1 MISTEIRRSQTYVGT
16 GDVNSYTFPFRVFA
30 ADQVKV
36 YVRAADATSGTL
48 LDTTQYSVTLAS
60 ASAQTVGGTVTLS
73 SPLAAGAKL
82 VILSNIPYTQLLAL
96 QNQGAF
102 NAEDL
107 NGAWD
112 KNTAL
117 IQQVLDTLNRA
128 VLAPELGDDTPE
140 AFTLSLF
147 EARDTAVE
155 KAGEA
160 ANSAS
165 ASAAS
170 ASDAAA
176 SATAAASSAAEAE
189 ASKDAINV
197 TKEQVTAEGQKQI
210 AAIQAEGG
218 TQISNVQ
225 SVGQAQ
231 TSHISTAGSDVV
243 ASIKLYGQDEVDRIT
258 QTGGTW
264 NDTVVA
270 TGQKWKQD
278 VISAGSDSLAKAT
291 AQAVAAEASA
301 NKASGFADA
310 ASASA
315 KAAETSENAAASSA
329 TAAGASEANAEAS
342 ETAAASS
349 KTAAASSA
357 SAASQSAA
365 AAGTSATEAGSRA
378 TAAAASASAAKGSQ
392 DAAAGSAAAAKS
404 SETKAAASESDA
416 AASQSAAAASAST
429 ASTKADAAATS
440 ATAAAGSAAAAKSSE
455 TKAAA
460 SESNAASSATA
471 AASSAAAAKSSETKA
486 AASESNASASKTA
499 AAASAAAAK
508 ASEDK
513 AAEYANHASSGQIPA
528 DWTETDT
535 AAKGYIKNKPVQLT
549 SAVVSTG
556 TATEQGTI
564 SAAQLNAAIKAVAP
578 AERAVNLAELQAGT
592 AASFG
597 TVTAA
602 GIKGAIEKWA
612 PTFVDLSGLLPKVD
626 FTWANLGGKPTIP
639 AAQVQ
644 TDWNATE
651 GMGVLKNKPAQMTD
665 ADAKAG
671 TATAGCII
679 SAVTLKAAI
688 TTLAPAPDLSGYVT
702 TVNFTWANL
711 GGKPT
716 IPAAQVNSDWNA
728 ASGKAQILNKP
739 ALGALA
745 SKDQVESADIADGA
759 IPADTTAA
767 AILAAFTQFATENG
781 IT

>member
-36 YVRAADATSGTL
+36 YVRAADAASGTL

-73 SPLAAGAKL
+73 APLAAGAKL

-107 NGAWD
+107 NAAWD

-117 IQQVLDTLNRA
+117 SQQLLDRLDRA
-128 VLAPELGDDTPE
+128 VLAPELGDRTPE
-140 AFTLSLF
+140 QFTQALF
-147 EARDTAVE
+147 DARDEAVA

-165 ASAAS
+165 ASATS

-176 SATAAASSAAEAE
+176 SAAAAASSAVEAE
-189 ASKDAINV
+189 ASKNAINV
-197 TKEQVTAEGQKQI
+197 TKEQVTAEGRKQI
-210 AAIQAEGG
+210 AAIQTEGG

-225 SVGQAQ
+225 SVGQEQA
-231 TSHISTAGSDVV
+231 SRISTAGSAVV
-243 ASIKLYGQDEVDRIT
+243 ADIKLNGQGEVDRIT

-270 TGQKWKQD
+270 TGQRWKQD
-278 VISAGSDSLAKAT
+278 VIAAGSDSLAKAT
-291 AQAVAAEASA
+291 AQAAAAEASA

-310 ASASA
+310 ASAAA
-315 KAAETSENAAASSA
+315 KAAETSENVAVSSA
-329 TAAGASEANAEAS
+329 TAAGVSEAKAKAS

-349 KTAAASSA
+349 KTAAAGSA

-365 AAGTSATEAGSRA
+365 AAATSATEAGGRA
-378 TAAAASASAAKGSQ
+378 AAAAASASAAKSSQ
-392 DAAAGSAAAAKS
+392 D
-404 SETKAAASESDA
+404 
-416 AASQSAAAASAST
+416 
-429 ASTKADAAATS
+429 
-440 ATAAAGSAAAAKSSE
+440 
-455 TKAAA
+455 
-460 SESNAASSATA
+460 
-471 AASSAAAAKSSETKA
+471 
-486 AASESNASASKTA
+486 A

-513 AAEYANHASSGQIPA
+513 AKEYANQASSGQIQA

-535 AAKGYIKNKPVQLT
+535 AAKSYIKNKPIQLT
-549 SAVVSTG
+549 SAAVSAG
-556 TATEQGTI
+556 TATDQGTI
-564 SAAQLNAAIKAVAP
+564 SAAQLKASIKAVAP
-578 AERAVNLAELQAGT
+578 AEYTVQKAELETGT
-592 AASFG
+592 AAKFG

-602 GIKGAIEKWA
+602 GVKAAIQKWA
-612 PTFVDLSGLLPKVD
+612 PAQDLSGYLLKTD
-626 FTWANLGGKPTIP
+626 FTWAGISGKPTIP

-644 TDWNATE
+644 TDWNATT
-651 GMGVLKNKPAQMTD
+651 GKGVLLNKPAQMTN
-665 ADAKAG
+665 AAAEAG
-671 TATAGCII
+671 TATAGCVI
-679 SAVTLKAAI
+679 SAATLKAAI
-688 TTLAPAPDLSGYVT
+688 TTLAPAPDLSGYVA

-716 IPAAQVNSDWNA
+716 
-728 ASGKAQILNKP
+728 
-739 ALGALA
+739 LGALA
-745 SKDQVESADIADGA
+745 SKDKVEPADIADGA

-767 AILAAFTQFATENG
+767 EILAAFTQFATENG

>member
-36 YVRAADATSGTL
+36 YVRAADAASGTL

-73 SPLAAGAKL
+73 APLAAGAKL

-107 NGAWD
+107 NAAWD

-117 IQQVLDTLNRA
+117 SQQLLDRLDRA
-128 VLAPELGDDTPE
+128 VLAPELGDRTPE
-140 AFTLSLF
+140 QFTQALF
-147 EARDTAVE
+147 DARDEAVA

-165 ASAAS
+165 ASATS

-176 SATAAASSAAEAE
+176 SAAAAASSAVEAE
-189 ASKDAINV
+189 ASKNAINV
-197 TKEQVTAEGQKQI
+197 TKEQVTAEGRKQI
-210 AAIQAEGG
+210 AAIQTEGG

-225 SVGQAQ
+225 SVGQEQA
-231 TSHISTAGSDVV
+231 SRISTAGSAVV
-243 ASIKLYGQDEVDRIT
+243 ADIKLNGQGEVDRIT

-270 TGQKWKQD
+270 TGQRWKQD
-278 VISAGSDSLAKAT
+278 VIAAGSDSLAKAT
-291 AQAVAAEASA
+291 AQAAAAEASA

-310 ASASA
+310 ASAAA
-315 KAAETSENAAASSA
+315 KAAETSENVAVSSA
-329 TAAGASEANAEAS
+329 TAAGVSEAKAKAS

-349 KTAAASSA
+349 KTAAAGSA

-365 AAGTSATEAGSRA
+365 AAATSATEAGGRA
-378 TAAAASASAAKGSQ
+378 AAAAASASAAKSSQ
-392 DAAAGSAAAAKS
+392 D
-404 SETKAAASESDA
+404 
-416 AASQSAAAASAST
+416 
-429 ASTKADAAATS
+429 
-440 ATAAAGSAAAAKSSE
+440 
-455 TKAAA
+455 
-460 SESNAASSATA
+460 
-471 AASSAAAAKSSETKA
+471 
-486 AASESNASASKTA
+486 A

-513 AAEYANHASSGQIPA
+513 AKEYANQASSGQIQA

-535 AAKGYIKNKPVQLT
+535 AAKSYIKNKPIQLT
-549 SAVVSTG
+549 SAAVSAG
-556 TATEQGTI
+556 TATDQGTI
-564 SAAQLNAAIKAVAP
+564 SAAQLKASIKAVAP
-578 AERAVNLAELQAGT
+578 AEYTVQKAELETGT
-592 AASFG
+592 AAKFG

-602 GIKGAIEKWA
+602 GVKAAIQKWA
-612 PTFVDLSGLLPKVD
+612 PAQDLSGYLLKTD
-626 FTWANLGGKPTIP
+626 FTWAGISGKPTIP

-644 TDWNATE
+644 TDWNATT
-651 GMGVLKNKPAQMTD
+651 GKGVLLNKPAQMTN
-665 ADAKAG
+665 AAAEAG
-671 TATAGCII
+671 TATAGCVI
-679 SAVTLKAAI
+679 SAATLKAAI
-688 TTLAPAPDLSGYVT
+688 TTLAPAPDLSGYVA

-716 IPAAQVNSDWNA
+716 
-728 ASGKAQILNKP
+728 
-739 ALGALA
+739 LGALA
-745 SKDQVESADIADGA
+745 SKDKVGPTDIADGA

-767 AILAAFTQFATENG
+767 EILAAFIQFATENG

>member
-36 YVRAADATSGTL
+36 YVRAADAASGTL

-73 SPLAAGAKL
+73 APLAAGAKL

-107 NGAWD
+107 NAAWD

-117 IQQVLDTLNRA
+117 SQQLLDRLDRA
-128 VLAPELGDDTPE
+128 VLAPELGDRTPE
-140 AFTLSLF
+140 QFTQALF
-147 EARDTAVE
+147 DARDEAVA

-165 ASAAS
+165 ASATS

-176 SATAAASSAAEAE
+176 FAAAAASSAVEAE
-189 ASKDAINV
+189 ASKNAINV
-197 TKEQVTAEGQKQI
+197 MKEQVTAEGRKQI
-210 AAIQAEGG
+210 AAIQTEGG

-225 SVGQAQ
+225 SVGQEQA
-231 TSHISTAGSDVV
+231 SRISTAGSAVV
-243 ASIKLYGQDEVDRIT
+243 ADIKLNGQGEVDRIT

-270 TGQKWKQD
+270 TGQRWKQD
-278 VISAGSDSLAKAT
+278 VIAAGSDSLAKAT
-291 AQAVAAEASA
+291 AQAAAAEASA

-310 ASASA
+310 ASAAA
-315 KAAETSENAAASSA
+315 KAAETSENVAVSSA
-329 TAAGASEANAEAS
+329 TAAGVSEAKAKAS

-349 KTAAASSA
+349 KTAAAGSA

-365 AAGTSATEAGSRA
+365 AAATSATEAGGRA
-378 TAAAASASAAKGSQ
+378 A
-392 DAAAGSAAAAKS
+392 
-404 SETKAAASESDA
+404 
-416 AASQSAAAASAST
+416 AAAASAST
-429 ASTKADAAATS
+429 A
-440 ATAAAGSAAAAKSSE
+440 KSSQD
-455 TKAAA
+455 
-460 SESNAASSATA
+460 
-471 AASSAAAAKSSETKA
+471 
-486 AASESNASASKTA
+486 A

-508 ASEDK
+508 ASENK
-513 AAEYANHASSGQIPA
+513 AKEYADQASSGQIQA

-535 AAKGYIKNKPVQLT
+535 AAKSYIKNKPIQLT
-549 SAVVSTG
+549 SAAVSAG
-556 TATEQGTI
+556 TATDQGTI
-564 SAAQLNAAIKAVAP
+564 SAAQLKASIEAVAP
-578 AERAVNLAELQAGT
+578 AEYTVLKAELETGT
-592 AASFG
+592 AAKFG

-602 GIKGAIEKWA
+602 GVKAAIQKWA
-612 PTFVDLSGLLPKVD
+612 PAQDLSGYLLKTD
-626 FTWANLGGKPTIP
+626 FTWAGISGKPTIP

-644 TDWNATE
+644 TDWNATT
-651 GMGVLKNKPAQMTD
+651 GKGVLLNKPAQMTN
-665 ADAKAG
+665 AAAEAG
-671 TATAGCII
+671 TATAGCVI
-679 SAVTLKAAI
+679 SAATLKAAI
-688 TTLAPAPDLSGYVT
+688 TTLAPAPDLSGYVA

-716 IPAAQVNSDWNA
+716 
-728 ASGKAQILNKP
+728 
-739 ALGALA
+739 LGALA
-745 SKDQVESADIADGA
+745 SKDKVGPTDIADGT
-759 IPADTTAA
+759 IPVDATAA
-767 AILAAFTQFATENG
+767 EILAAFAQFATENG

>member
-36 YVRAADATSGTL
+36 YVRAADAASGTL

-73 SPLAAGAKL
+73 APLAAGAKL

-107 NGAWD
+107 NAAWD

-117 IQQVLDTLNRA
+117 SQQLLDRLDRA
-128 VLAPELGDDTPE
+128 VLAPELGDRTPE
-140 AFTLSLF
+140 QFTQALF
-147 EARDTAVE
+147 DARDEAVA

-165 ASAAS
+165 ASATS

-176 SATAAASSAAEAE
+176 SAAAAASSAVEAE
-189 ASKDAINV
+189 ASKNAINV
-197 TKEQVTAEGQKQI
+197 TKEQVTAEGRKQI
-210 AAIQAEGG
+210 AAIQTEGG

-225 SVGQAQ
+225 SVGQEQA
-231 TSHISTAGSDVV
+231 SRISTAGSAVV
-243 ASIKLYGQDEVDRIT
+243 ADIKLNGQGEVDRIT

-270 TGQKWKQD
+270 TGQRWKQD
-278 VISAGSDSLAKAT
+278 VIAAGSDSLAKAT
-291 AQAVAAEASA
+291 AQAAAAEASA

-310 ASASA
+310 ASAAA
-315 KAAETSENAAASSA
+315 KAAETSENVAVSSA
-329 TAAGASEANAEAS
+329 TAAGVSEAKAKAS

-349 KTAAASSA
+349 KTAAAGSA
-357 SAASQSAA
+357 SAASQGAA
-365 AAGTSATEAGSRA
+365 AAATSATEAGGRA
-378 TAAAASASAAKGSQ
+378 AAAAASASAARSSQ
-392 DAAAGSAAAAKS
+392 D
-404 SETKAAASESDA
+404 
-416 AASQSAAAASAST
+416 
-429 ASTKADAAATS
+429 
-440 ATAAAGSAAAAKSSE
+440 
-455 TKAAA
+455 
-460 SESNAASSATA
+460 
-471 AASSAAAAKSSETKA
+471 
-486 AASESNASASKTA
+486 A

-513 AAEYANHASSGQIPA
+513 AKEYANQATSGQIQA

-535 AAKGYIKNKPVQLT
+535 AAKSYIKNKPIQLT
-549 SAVVSTG
+549 SAAVSAG
-556 TATEQGTI
+556 TATDQGTI
-564 SAAQLNAAIKAVAP
+564 SAAQLKASIKAVAP
-578 AERAVNLAELQAGT
+578 AEYTVQKAELETGT
-592 AASFG
+592 AAKFG

-602 GIKGAIEKWA
+602 GVKAAIQKWA
-612 PTFVDLSGLLPKVD
+612 PAQDLSGYLLKTD
-626 FTWANLGGKPTIP
+626 FTWAGISGKPTIP

-644 TDWNATE
+644 TDWNATT
-651 GMGVLKNKPAQMTD
+651 GKGVLLNKPAQMTN
-665 ADAKAG
+665 AAAEAG
-671 TATAGCII
+671 TATAGCVI
-679 SAVTLKAAI
+679 SAATLKAAI
-688 TTLAPAPDLSGYVT
+688 TTLAPAPDLSGYVA

-716 IPAAQVNSDWNA
+716 
-728 ASGKAQILNKP
+728 
-739 ALGALA
+739 LGALA
-745 SKDQVESADIADGA
+745 SKDMVGPADIADGA

-767 AILAAFTQFATENG
+767 EILAAFTQFATENG

>member
-36 YVRAADATSGTL
+36 YVRAADAASGTL

-73 SPLAAGAKL
+73 APLAAGAKL

-107 NGAWD
+107 NAAWD

-117 IQQVLDTLNRA
+117 SQQLLDRLDRA
-128 VLAPELGDDTPE
+128 VLAPELGDRTPE
-140 AFTLSLF
+140 QFTQALF
-147 EARDTAVE
+147 DARDEAVA

-165 ASAAS
+165 ASATS

-176 SATAAASSAAEAE
+176 SAAAAASSAVEAE
-189 ASKDAINV
+189 ASKNAINV
-197 TKEQVTAEGQKQI
+197 TKEQVTAEGRKQI
-210 AAIQAEGG
+210 AAIQTEGG

-225 SVGQAQ
+225 SVGQEQA
-231 TSHISTAGSDVV
+231 SRISTAGSAVV
-243 ASIKLYGQDEVDRIT
+243 ADIKLNGQGEVDRIT

-270 TGQKWKQD
+270 TGQRWKQD
-278 VISAGSDSLAKAT
+278 VIAAGSDSLAKAT
-291 AQAVAAEASA
+291 AQAAAAEASA

-310 ASASA
+310 ASAAA
-315 KAAETSENAAASSA
+315 KAAETSENVAVSSA
-329 TAAGASEANAEAS
+329 TAAGVSEAKAKAS

-349 KTAAASSA
+349 KTAAAGSA

-365 AAGTSATEAGSRA
+365 AAATSATEAGGRA
-378 TAAAASASAAKGSQ
+378 AAAAASASAATSSQ
-392 DAAAGSAAAAKS
+392 D
-404 SETKAAASESDA
+404 
-416 AASQSAAAASAST
+416 
-429 ASTKADAAATS
+429 
-440 ATAAAGSAAAAKSSE
+440 
-455 TKAAA
+455 
-460 SESNAASSATA
+460 
-471 AASSAAAAKSSETKA
+471 
-486 AASESNASASKTA
+486 A

-513 AAEYANHASSGQIPA
+513 AKKYATQASSGQIQA

-535 AAKGYIKNKPVQLT
+535 AAKSYIKNKPIQLT
-549 SAVVSTG
+549 SAAVSAG
-556 TATEQGTI
+556 TATDQGTI
-564 SAAQLNAAIKAVAP
+564 SAAQLKASIKAVAP
-578 AERAVNLAELQAGT
+578 AEYTVQKAELETGT
-592 AASFG
+592 AAEFG

-602 GIKGAIEKWA
+602 GVKAAIQKWA
-612 PTFVDLSGLLPKVD
+612 PAQDLSGYLLKTD
-626 FTWANLGGKPTIP
+626 FTWAGISGKPTIP

-644 TDWNATE
+644 TDWNATT
-651 GMGVLKNKPAQMTD
+651 GKGVLLNKPAQMTN
-665 ADAKAG
+665 AAAEAG
-671 TATAGCII
+671 TATAGCVI
-679 SAVTLKAAI
+679 SAATLKAAI
-688 TTLAPAPDLSGYVT
+688 TTLAPAPDLSGYVA

-711 GGKPT
+711 GGKP
-716 IPAAQVNSDWNA
+716 P
-728 ASGKAQILNKP
+728 
-739 ALGALA
+739 LGALA
-745 SKDQVESADIADGA
+745 SKDKVGPADIADGA

-767 AILAAFTQFATENG
+767 EILAAFTQFAIENG
-781 IT
+781 ITQWRN

>member
-36 YVRAADATSGTL
+36 YVRAADAASGTL

-73 SPLAAGAKL
+73 APLAAGAKL

-107 NGAWD
+107 NAAWD

-117 IQQVLDTLNRA
+117 SQQLLDRLDRA
-128 VLAPELGDDTPE
+128 VLAPELGDRTPE
-140 AFTLSLF
+140 QFTQALF
-147 EARDTAVE
+147 DARDEAVA

-165 ASAAS
+165 ASATS

-176 SATAAASSAAEAE
+176 SAAAAASSAVEAE
-189 ASKDAINV
+189 ASKNAINV
-197 TKEQVTAEGQKQI
+197 TKEQVTAEGRKQI
-210 AAIQAEGG
+210 AAIQTEGG

-225 SVGQAQ
+225 SVGQEQA
-231 TSHISTAGSDVV
+231 SRISTAGSAVV
-243 ASIKLYGQDEVDRIT
+243 ADIKLNGQGEVDRIT

-270 TGQKWKQD
+270 TGQRWKQD
-278 VISAGSDSLAKAT
+278 VIAAGSDSLAKAT
-291 AQAVAAEASA
+291 AQAAAAEASA

-310 ASASA
+310 ASAA
-315 KAAETSENAAASSA
+315 TKAAETSENVAVSSA
-329 TAAGASEANAEAS
+329 TAAGVSEAKAKAS

-349 KTAAASSA
+349 KTAAAGSA

-365 AAGTSATEAGSRA
+365 AAATSATEAGGRA
-378 TAAAASASAAKGSQ
+378 AAAAASASAAKSSQ
-392 DAAAGSAAAAKS
+392 D
-404 SETKAAASESDA
+404 
-416 AASQSAAAASAST
+416 
-429 ASTKADAAATS
+429 
-440 ATAAAGSAAAAKSSE
+440 
-455 TKAAA
+455 
-460 SESNAASSATA
+460 
-471 AASSAAAAKSSETKA
+471 
-486 AASESNASASKTA
+486 A

-513 AAEYANHASSGQIPA
+513 AKGYANQASSGQIQA
-528 DWTETDT
+528 NWTETDT
-535 AAKGYIKNKPVQLT
+535 AAKSYIKNKPIQLT
-549 SAVVSTG
+549 SAAVSAG
-556 TATEQGTI
+556 TATDQGTI
-564 SAAQLNAAIKAVAP
+564 SAAQLKASIKAVAP
-578 AERAVNLAELQAGT
+578 AEYTVQKAELETGT
-592 AASFG
+592 AAKFG

-602 GIKGAIEKWA
+602 GVKAAIQKWA
-612 PTFVDLSGLLPKVD
+612 PAQDLSGYLLKTD
-626 FTWANLGGKPTIP
+626 FTWAGISGKPTIP

-644 TDWNATE
+644 TDWNATT
-651 GMGVLKNKPAQMTD
+651 GKGVLLNKPAQMTN
-665 ADAKAG
+665 AAAEAG
-671 TATAGCII
+671 TATAGCVI
-679 SAVTLKAAI
+679 SAATLKAAI
-688 TTLAPAPDLSGYVT
+688 TTLAPAPDLSGYVA

-716 IPAAQVNSDWNA
+716 
-728 ASGKAQILNKP
+728 
-739 ALGALA
+739 LGALA
-745 SKDQVESADIADGA
+745 SKDKVGPTDIADGA

-767 AILAAFTQFATENG
+767 EILAAFTQFATENR

>member
-36 YVRAADATSGTL
+36 YVRAADAASGTL

-73 SPLAAGAKL
+73 APLAAGAKL

-107 NGAWD
+107 NAAWD

-117 IQQVLDTLNRA
+117 SQQLLDRLDRA
-128 VLAPELGDDTPE
+128 VLAPELGDRTPE
-140 AFTLSLF
+140 QFTQALF
-147 EARDTAVE
+147 DARDEAVA

-165 ASAAS
+165 ASATS

-176 SATAAASSAAEAE
+176 SAAAAASSAVEAE
-189 ASKDAINV
+189 ASKNAINV
-197 TKEQVTAEGQKQI
+197 TKEQVTAEGRKQI
-210 AAIQAEGG
+210 AAIQTEGG

-225 SVGQAQ
+225 SVGQEQA
-231 TSHISTAGSDVV
+231 SRISTAGSAVV
-243 ASIKLYGQDEVDRIT
+243 ADIKLNGQGEVDRIT

-270 TGQKWKQD
+270 TGQRWKQD
-278 VISAGSDSLAKAT
+278 VIAAGSDSLAKAT
-291 AQAVAAEASA
+291 AQAAAAEASA

-310 ASASA
+310 ASAAA
-315 KAAETSENAAASSA
+315 KAAETSENVVVSSA
-329 TAAGASEANAEAS
+329 TAAGVSEAKAKAS

-349 KTAAASSA
+349 KTAAAGSA

-365 AAGTSATEAGSRA
+365 AAATSATEAGGRA
-378 TAAAASASAAKGSQ
+378 AAAAASASAAKSSQ
-392 DAAAGSAAAAKS
+392 D
-404 SETKAAASESDA
+404 
-416 AASQSAAAASAST
+416 
-429 ASTKADAAATS
+429 
-440 ATAAAGSAAAAKSSE
+440 
-455 TKAAA
+455 
-460 SESNAASSATA
+460 
-471 AASSAAAAKSSETKA
+471 
-486 AASESNASASKTA
+486 A

-513 AAEYANHASSGQIPA
+513 AKKYANQASSGQIQA

-535 AAKGYIKNKPVQLT
+535 AAKSYIKNKPIQLT
-549 SAVVSTG
+549 SAAVSTG
-556 TATEQGTI
+556 TATDQGTI
-564 SAAQLNAAIKAVAP
+564 SAAQLKASIKAVAP
-578 AERAVNLAELQAGT
+578 AEYTVQKAELETGT
-592 AASFG
+592 AAKFG

-602 GIKGAIEKWA
+602 GVKAAIQKWA
-612 PTFVDLSGLLPKVD
+612 PAQDLSGYLLKTD
-626 FTWANLGGKPTIP
+626 FTWAGISGKPTIP

-644 TDWNATE
+644 TDWNATT
-651 GMGVLKNKPAQMTD
+651 GKGVLLNKPAQMTN
-665 ADAKAG
+665 AAAEAG
-671 TATAGCII
+671 MATAGCVI
-679 SAVTLKAAI
+679 SAATLKAAI
-688 TTLAPAPDLSGYVT
+688 TTLAPAPDLSGYVA

-716 IPAAQVNSDWNA
+716 
-728 ASGKAQILNKP
+728 
-739 ALGALA
+739 LGALA
-745 SKDQVESADIADGA
+745 SKDKVGPADFADGA

-767 AILAAFTQFATENG
+767 EILAAFTQFATENG

>member
-36 YVRAADATSGTL
+36 YVRAADAASGTL

-73 SPLAAGAKL
+73 APLAAGAKL

-107 NGAWD
+107 NAAWD

-117 IQQVLDTLNRA
+117 SQQLLDRLDRA
-128 VLAPELGDDTPE
+128 VLAPELGDRTPE
-140 AFTLSLF
+140 QFTQALF
-147 EARDTAVE
+147 DARDEAVA

-165 ASAAS
+165 ASATS

-176 SATAAASSAAEAE
+176 SAAAAASSAVEAE
-189 ASKDAINV
+189 AAKNAINV
-197 TKEQVTAEGQKQI
+197 TKEQVTAEGRKQI
-210 AAIQAEGG
+210 AAIQTEGG

-225 SVGQAQ
+225 SVGQEQA
-231 TSHISTAGSDVV
+231 SRISTAGSAVV
-243 ASIKLYGQDEVDRIT
+243 ADIKLNGQGEVDRIT

-270 TGQKWKQD
+270 TGQRWKQD
-278 VISAGSDSLAKAT
+278 VIAAGSDSLAKAT
-291 AQAVAAEASA
+291 AQAAAAEASA

-310 ASASA
+310 ASAAA
-315 KAAETSENAAASSA
+315 KAAETSENVAVSSA
-329 TAAGASEANAEAS
+329 TAAGVSEAKAKAS

-349 KTAAASSA
+349 KTAAAGSA

-365 AAGTSATEAGSRA
+365 AAATSATEAGGRA
-378 TAAAASASAAKGSQ
+378 AAAAASASAAKSSQ
-392 DAAAGSAAAAKS
+392 D
-404 SETKAAASESDA
+404 
-416 AASQSAAAASAST
+416 
-429 ASTKADAAATS
+429 
-440 ATAAAGSAAAAKSSE
+440 
-455 TKAAA
+455 
-460 SESNAASSATA
+460 
-471 AASSAAAAKSSETKA
+471 
-486 AASESNASASKTA
+486 A

-513 AAEYANHASSGQIPA
+513 AKEYANQASSGQIQA

-535 AAKGYIKNKPVQLT
+535 AAKSYIKNKPIQLT
-549 SAVVSTG
+549 SAAVSAG
-556 TATEQGTI
+556 TATDQGTI
-564 SAAQLNAAIKAVAP
+564 SAAQLKASIKAVAP
-578 AERAVNLAELQAGT
+578 AEYTVQKAELETGT
-592 AASFG
+592 AAKFG

-602 GIKGAIEKWA
+602 GVKAAIQKWA
-612 PTFVDLSGLLPKVD
+612 PAQDLSGYLLKAD
-626 FTWANLGGKPTIP
+626 FTWAGISGKPTIP

-644 TDWNATE
+644 TDWNATT
-651 GMGVLKNKPAQMTD
+651 GKGVLLNKPAQMTN
-665 ADAKAG
+665 AAAEAG
-671 TATAGCII
+671 TATAGCVI
-679 SAVTLKAAI
+679 SAATLKAAI
-688 TTLAPAPDLSGYVT
+688 TTLAPAPDLSGYVA

-716 IPAAQVNSDWNA
+716 
-728 ASGKAQILNKP
+728 
-739 ALGALA
+739 LGALA
-745 SKDQVESADIADGA
+745 SKDQVGPADIADGA

-767 AILAAFTQFATENG
+767 EILAAFTQFATENG

>member
-36 YVRAADATSGTL
+36 YVRAADAASGTL
-48 LDTTQYSVTLAS
+48 LDTTRYSVTLAS

-73 SPLAAGAKL
+73 APLAAGAKL

-107 NGAWD
+107 NAAWD

-117 IQQVLDTLNRA
+117 SQQLLDRLDRA
-128 VLAPELGDDTPE
+128 VLAPELGDRTPE
-140 AFTLSLF
+140 QFTQALF
-147 EARDTAVE
+147 DARDEAVA

-165 ASAAS
+165 ASATS

-176 SATAAASSAAEAE
+176 SAAAAASSAVEAE
-189 ASKDAINV
+189 ASKNAINV
-197 TKEQVTAEGQKQI
+197 TKEQVTAEGRKQI
-210 AAIQAEGG
+210 AAIQTEGG

-225 SVGQAQ
+225 SVGQEQA
-231 TSHISTAGSDVV
+231 SRISTAGSAVV
-243 ASIKLYGQDEVDRIT
+243 ADIKLNGQGEVDRIT

-270 TGQKWKQD
+270 TGQRWKQD
-278 VISAGSDSLAKAT
+278 VIAAGSDSLAKAT
-291 AQAVAAEASA
+291 AQAAAAEASA

-310 ASASA
+310 ASAAA
-315 KAAETSENAAASSA
+315 KAAETSENVAVSSA
-329 TAAGASEANAEAS
+329 TAAGVSEAKAKAS

-349 KTAAASSA
+349 KTAAAGSA

-365 AAGTSATEAGSRA
+365 AAATSATEAGGRA
-378 TAAAASASAAKGSQ
+378 AAAAASASAAKSSQ
-392 DAAAGSAAAAKS
+392 D
-404 SETKAAASESDA
+404 
-416 AASQSAAAASAST
+416 
-429 ASTKADAAATS
+429 
-440 ATAAAGSAAAAKSSE
+440 
-455 TKAAA
+455 
-460 SESNAASSATA
+460 
-471 AASSAAAAKSSETKA
+471 
-486 AASESNASASKTA
+486 A

-513 AAEYANHASSGQIPA
+513 AKEYANQATSGQIQA

-535 AAKGYIKNKPVQLT
+535 AAKSYIKNKPIQLT
-549 SAVVSTG
+549 SAAVSAG
-556 TATEQGTI
+556 TATDQGTI
-564 SAAQLNAAIKAVAP
+564 SAAQLKASIKAVAP
-578 AERAVNLAELQAGT
+578 AEYTVQKAELETGT
-592 AASFG
+592 AAKFG

-602 GIKGAIEKWA
+602 GVKAAIQKWA
-612 PTFVDLSGLLPKVD
+612 PAQDLSGYLLKTD
-626 FTWANLGGKPTIP
+626 FTWAGISGKPTIP

-644 TDWNATE
+644 TDWNATT
-651 GMGVLKNKPAQMTD
+651 GKGVLLNKPAQMTN
-665 ADAKAG
+665 AAAEAG
-671 TATAGCII
+671 TATAGCVI
-679 SAVTLKAAI
+679 SAATLKAAI
-688 TTLAPAPDLSGYVT
+688 TTLAPAPDLSGYVA

-716 IPAAQVNSDWNA
+716 
-728 ASGKAQILNKP
+728 
-739 ALGALA
+739 LGALA
-745 SKDQVESADIADGA
+745 SKDKVGPADIADGA
-759 IPADTTAA
+759 IPADPTAA
-767 AILAAFTQFATENG
+767 EILAAFTQFATENG

>member
-36 YVRAADATSGTL
+36 YVRAADAASGTL

-73 SPLAAGAKL
+73 APLAAGAKL

-107 NGAWD
+107 NAAWD

-117 IQQVLDTLNRA
+117 SQQLLDRLDRA
-128 VLAPELGDDTPE
+128 VLAPELGDRTPE
-140 AFTLSLF
+140 QFTQALF
-147 EARDTAVE
+147 DARDEAVA

-165 ASAAS
+165 ASATS
-170 ASDAAA
+170 ASGAAA
-176 SATAAASSAAEAE
+176 SAAAAAYSAVEAE
-189 ASKDAINV
+189 ASKNAINV
-197 TKEQVTAEGQKQI
+197 TKEQVTAEGRKQI
-210 AAIQAEGG
+210 AAIQTEGG

-225 SVGQAQ
+225 SVGQEQA
-231 TSHISTAGSDVV
+231 SRISTAGSAVV
-243 ASIKLYGQDEVDRIT
+243 ADIKLNGQGEVDRIT

-270 TGQKWKQD
+270 TGQRWKQD
-278 VISAGSDSLAKAT
+278 VIAAGSDSLAKAT
-291 AQAVAAEASA
+291 AQAAAAEASA

-310 ASASA
+310 ASAAA
-315 KAAETSENAAASSA
+315 KAAETSENVAVSSA
-329 TAAGASEANAEAS
+329 TAAGVSEAKAKAS

-349 KTAAASSA
+349 KTAAAGSA

-365 AAGTSATEAGSRA
+365 AAATSATEAGGRA
-378 TAAAASASAAKGSQ
+378 AAAAASASAAKSSQ
-392 DAAAGSAAAAKS
+392 D
-404 SETKAAASESDA
+404 
-416 AASQSAAAASAST
+416 
-429 ASTKADAAATS
+429 
-440 ATAAAGSAAAAKSSE
+440 
-455 TKAAA
+455 
-460 SESNAASSATA
+460 
-471 AASSAAAAKSSETKA
+471 
-486 AASESNASASKTA
+486 A

-513 AAEYANHASSGQIPA
+513 AKEYANQATSGQIQA

-535 AAKGYIKNKPVQLT
+535 AAKSYIKNKPIQLT
-549 SAVVSTG
+549 SAAVSAG
-556 TATEQGTI
+556 TATDQGTI
-564 SAAQLNAAIKAVAP
+564 SAAQLKASIKAVAP
-578 AERAVNLAELQAGT
+578 AEYTVQKAELETGT
-592 AASFG
+592 AAKFG

-602 GIKGAIEKWA
+602 GVKAAIQKWA
-612 PTFVDLSGLLPKVD
+612 PAQDLSGYLLKTD
-626 FTWANLGGKPTIP
+626 FTWAGISGKPTIP

-644 TDWNATE
+644 TDWNATT
-651 GMGVLKNKPAQMTD
+651 GKGVLLNKPAQMTN
-665 ADAKAG
+665 AAAEAG
-671 TATAGCII
+671 TATAGCVI
-679 SAVTLKAAI
+679 SAATLKAAI
-688 TTLAPAPDLSGYVT
+688 TTLAPAPDLSGYVA

-716 IPAAQVNSDWNA
+716 
-728 ASGKAQILNKP
+728 
-739 ALGALA
+739 LGALA
-745 SKDQVESADIADGA
+745 SKDKVGPDDIADGA

-767 AILAAFTQFATENG
+767 EILAAFTQFATENG

>member
-16 GDVNSYTFPFRVFA
+16 GGVNSYTFPFRVFA

-36 YVRAADATSGTL
+36 YVRAADAASGTL

-73 SPLAAGAKL
+73 SPLAADAKL

-176 SATAAASSAAEAE
+176 SASAAASSAAEAE

-197 TKEQVTAEGQKQI
+197 TKEQVTTEGQKQI
-210 AAIQAEGG
+210 AAIQTEGG

-231 TSHISTAGSDVV
+231 TSHISTVGSDVV

-264 NDTVVA
+264 SDTVVA
-270 TGQKWKQD
+270 TGQKQKQD
-278 VISAGSDSLAKAT
+278 VIAAGSDSLTKAT
-291 AQAVAAEASA
+291 AQAAAAEASA
-301 NKASGFADA
+301 GRASGFADA

-315 KAAETSENAAASSA
+315 KAAEASTNAAASSA
-329 TAAGASEANAEAS
+329 TAAGTSEANAKTS
-342 ETAAASS
+342 ETAAATS

-365 AAGTSATEAGSRA
+365 AAGTSAT
-378 TAAAASASAAKGSQ
+378 AAASL
-392 DAAAGSAAAAKS
+392 AAAAKS
-404 SETKAAASESDA
+404 SEA
-416 AASQSAAAASAST
+416 
-429 ASTKADAAATS
+429 
-440 ATAAAGSAAAAKSSE
+440 
-455 TKAAA
+455 
-460 SESNAASSATA
+460 
-471 AASSAAAAKSSETKA
+471 KA

-499 AAASAAAAK
+499 AASSAAAAK

-513 AAEYANHASSGQIPA
+513 AAEYANQASSGQIQA

-535 AAKGYIKNKPVQLT
+535 ASKGYIKNKPVQLT
-549 SAVVSTG
+549 SEAVSTG

-564 SAAQLNAAIKAVAP
+564 SAAQLKTAITAVAP
-578 AERAVNLAELQAGT
+578 AEYTVLKAELETGEAVK
-592 AASFG
+592 FG

-602 GIKGAIEKWA
+602 GVKAAILKWA
-612 PTFVDLSGLLPKVD
+612 PAQDLSGYLLKTD
-626 FTWANLGGKPTIP
+626 FTWTGISGKPTIP

-644 TDWNATE
+644 TDWNATT
-651 GMGVLKNKPAQMTD
+651 GMGVLLNKPAQMTD
-665 ADAKAG
+665 AAAEAG
-671 TATAGCII
+671 TATEGCII
-679 SAVTLKAAI
+679 SAATLKAAI

-702 TVNFTWANL
+702 TANFTWANL

-716 IPAAQVNSDWNA
+716 IPAAQVNSDWSA
-728 ASGKAQILNKP
+728 TSGVAQILNKP
-739 ALGALA
+739 TLGALA
-745 SKDQVESADIADGA
+745 GKDKVESADIADGV
-759 IPADTTAA
+759 IPADATAA

>member
-36 YVRAADATSGTL
+36 YVRAADAASGTL

-73 SPLAAGAKL
+73 APLAAGAKL

-107 NGAWD
+107 NAAWD

-117 IQQVLDTLNRA
+117 SQQLLDRLDRA
-128 VLAPELGDDTPE
+128 VLAPELGDRTPE
-140 AFTLSLF
+140 QFTQALF
-147 EARDTAVE
+147 DARDEAVA

-165 ASAAS
+165 ASATS

-176 SATAAASSAAEAE
+176 SAAAAASSAVEAE
-189 ASKDAINV
+189 ASKNAINV
-197 TKEQVTAEGQKQI
+197 TKEQVTAEGRKQI
-210 AAIQAEGG
+210 AAIQTEGG

-225 SVGQAQ
+225 SVGQEQA
-231 TSHISTAGSDVV
+231 SRISTAGSAVV
-243 ASIKLYGQDEVDRIT
+243 ADIKLNGQGEVDRIT

-270 TGQKWKQD
+270 TGQRWKQD
-278 VISAGSDSLAKAT
+278 VIAAGSDSLAKAT
-291 AQAVAAEASA
+291 AQAAAAEASA

-310 ASASA
+310 ASAAA
-315 KAAETSENAAASSA
+315 KAAETSENVVVSSA
-329 TAAGASEANAEAS
+329 TAAGVSEAKAKAS

-349 KTAAASSA
+349 KTAAAGSA

-365 AAGTSATEAGSRA
+365 AAATSATEAGGRA
-378 TAAAASASAAKGSQ
+378 AAAAASASAAKSSQ
-392 DAAAGSAAAAKS
+392 D
-404 SETKAAASESDA
+404 
-416 AASQSAAAASAST
+416 
-429 ASTKADAAATS
+429 
-440 ATAAAGSAAAAKSSE
+440 
-455 TKAAA
+455 
-460 SESNAASSATA
+460 
-471 AASSAAAAKSSETKA
+471 
-486 AASESNASASKTA
+486 A

-513 AAEYANHASSGQIPA
+513 AKEYANQSISGQIQA

-535 AAKGYIKNKPVQLT
+535 AAKSYIKNKPIQLT
-549 SAVVSTG
+549 SAAVSAG
-556 TATEQGTI
+556 TATDQGTI
-564 SAAQLNAAIKAVAP
+564 SAAQLKASIKAVAP
-578 AERAVNLAELQAGT
+578 AEYTVQKAELETGT
-592 AASFG
+592 AAKFG

-602 GIKGAIEKWA
+602 GVKAAIQKWA
-612 PTFVDLSGLLPKVD
+612 PAQDLSGYLLKTD
-626 FTWANLGGKPTIP
+626 FTWAGISGKPTIP

-644 TDWNATE
+644 TDWNATT
-651 GMGVLKNKPAQMTD
+651 GKGVLLNKPAQMTN
-665 ADAKAG
+665 AAAEAG
-671 TATAGCII
+671 TATAGCVI
-679 SAVTLKAAI
+679 SAATLKAAI
-688 TTLAPAPDLSGYVT
+688 TTLAPAPDLSGYVA

-716 IPAAQVNSDWNA
+716 
-728 ASGKAQILNKP
+728 
-739 ALGALA
+739 LGALA
-745 SKDQVESADIADGA
+745 SKDEVGPADIADGA

-767 AILAAFTQFATENG
+767 EILAAFTQFATENG

>member
-36 YVRAADATSGTL
+36 YVRAADAASGTL

-73 SPLAAGAKL
+73 APLAAGAKL

-107 NGAWD
+107 NAAWD

-117 IQQVLDTLNRA
+117 SQQLLDRLDRA
-128 VLAPELGDDTPE
+128 VLAPELGDRTPE
-140 AFTLSLF
+140 QFTQALF
-147 EARDTAVE
+147 DARDEAVA

-165 ASAAS
+165 ASATS

-176 SATAAASSAAEAE
+176 SAAAAASSAVEAE
-189 ASKDAINV
+189 ASKNAINV
-197 TKEQVTAEGQKQI
+197 TKEQVTAEGRKQI
-210 AAIQAEGG
+210 AAIQTEGG

-225 SVGQAQ
+225 SVGQEQA
-231 TSHISTAGSDVV
+231 SRISTAGSAVV
-243 ASIKLYGQDEVDRIT
+243 ADIKLNGQGEVDRIT

-270 TGQKWKQD
+270 TGQRWKQD
-278 VISAGSDSLAKAT
+278 VIAAGSDSLAKAT
-291 AQAVAAEASA
+291 AQAAAAEASA

-310 ASASA
+310 ASAAA
-315 KAAETSENAAASSA
+315 KAAETSENVAVSSA
-329 TAAGASEANAEAS
+329 TAAGVSEAKAKAS

-349 KTAAASSA
+349 KTAAAG
-357 SAASQSAA
+357 SAA
-365 AAGTSATEAGSRA
+365 
-378 TAAAASASAAKGSQ
+378 AAAASASAAKSSQ
-392 DAAAGSAAAAKS
+392 D
-404 SETKAAASESDA
+404 
-416 AASQSAAAASAST
+416 
-429 ASTKADAAATS
+429 
-440 ATAAAGSAAAAKSSE
+440 
-455 TKAAA
+455 
-460 SESNAASSATA
+460 
-471 AASSAAAAKSSETKA
+471 
-486 AASESNASASKTA
+486 A

-513 AAEYANHASSGQIPA
+513 AKEYANQASSGQIQA

-535 AAKGYIKNKPVQLT
+535 AAKSYIKNKPIQLT
-549 SAVVSTG
+549 SAAVSAG
-556 TATEQGTI
+556 TATDQGTI
-564 SAAQLNAAIKAVAP
+564 SAAQLKASIKAVAP
-578 AERAVNLAELQAGT
+578 AEYTVQKAELETGT
-592 AASFG
+592 AAKFG

-602 GIKGAIEKWA
+602 GVKAAIQKWA
-612 PTFVDLSGLLPKVD
+612 PAQDLSGYLLKTD
-626 FTWANLGGKPTIP
+626 FTWAGISGKPTIP

-644 TDWNATE
+644 TDWNATT
-651 GMGVLKNKPAQMTD
+651 GKGVLLNKPAQMTN
-665 ADAKAG
+665 AAAEAG
-671 TATAGCII
+671 TATAGCVI
-679 SAVTLKAAI
+679 SAATLKAAI
-688 TTLAPAPDLSGYVT
+688 TTLAPAPDLSGYVA

-716 IPAAQVNSDWNA
+716 
-728 ASGKAQILNKP
+728 
-739 ALGALA
+739 LGALA
-745 SKDQVESADIADGA
+745 SKDKVGPADIADGA

-767 AILAAFTQFATENG
+767 EILAAFTQFATENR

>member
-36 YVRAADATSGTL
+36 YVRAADAASGTL

-73 SPLAAGAKL
+73 APLAAGAKL

-107 NGAWD
+107 NAAWD

-117 IQQVLDTLNRA
+117 SQQLLDRLDRA
-128 VLAPELGDDTPE
+128 VLAPELGDRTPE
-140 AFTLSLF
+140 QFTQALF
-147 EARDTAVE
+147 DARDEAVATAG
-155 KAGEA
+155 AP

-165 ASAAS
+165 ASATS

-176 SATAAASSAAEAE
+176 SAAAAASSAVEAE
-189 ASKDAINV
+189 ASKNAINV
-197 TKEQVTAEGQKQI
+197 TKEQVTAEGRKQI
-210 AAIQAEGG
+210 AAIQTEGG

-225 SVGQAQ
+225 SVGQEQA
-231 TSHISTAGSDVV
+231 SRISTAGSAVV
-243 ASIKLYGQDEVDRIT
+243 ADIKLNGQGEVDRIT

-270 TGQKWKQD
+270 TGQRWKQD
-278 VISAGSDSLAKAT
+278 VIAAGSDSLAKAT
-291 AQAVAAEASA
+291 AQAAAAEASA

-310 ASASA
+310 ASAAA
-315 KAAETSENAAASSA
+315 KAAETSENVAVSSA
-329 TAAGASEANAEAS
+329 TAAGVSEAKAKAS

-349 KTAAASSA
+349 KTAAAGSA

-365 AAGTSATEAGSRA
+365 AAATSATEAGGRA
-378 TAAAASASAAKGSQ
+378 AAAAASASAAKSSQ
-392 DAAAGSAAAAKS
+392 D
-404 SETKAAASESDA
+404 
-416 AASQSAAAASAST
+416 
-429 ASTKADAAATS
+429 
-440 ATAAAGSAAAAKSSE
+440 
-455 TKAAA
+455 
-460 SESNAASSATA
+460 
-471 AASSAAAAKSSETKA
+471 
-486 AASESNASASKTA
+486 A

-513 AAEYANHASSGQIPA
+513 AKEYANQASSGQIQA

-535 AAKGYIKNKPVQLT
+535 AAKSYIKNKPIQLT
-549 SAVVSTG
+549 SAAVSAG
-556 TATEQGTI
+556 TATDQGTI
-564 SAAQLNAAIKAVAP
+564 SAAQLKASIKAVAP
-578 AERAVNLAELQAGT
+578 AEYTVQKAELETGT
-592 AASFG
+592 AAKFG

-602 GIKGAIEKWA
+602 GVKAAIQKWA
-612 PTFVDLSGLLPKVD
+612 PAQDLSGYLLKTD
-626 FTWANLGGKPTIP
+626 FTWAGISGKPTIP

-644 TDWNATE
+644 TDWNATT
-651 GMGVLKNKPAQMTD
+651 GKGVLLNKPAQMTN
-665 ADAKAG
+665 AAAEAG
-671 TATAGCII
+671 TATAGCVI
-679 SAVTLKAAI
+679 SAATLKAAI
-688 TTLAPAPDLSGYVT
+688 TTLAPAPDLSGYVA

-716 IPAAQVNSDWNA
+716 
-728 ASGKAQILNKP
+728 
-739 ALGALA
+739 LGALA
-745 SKDQVESADIADGA
+745 SKDKVGPTDIADGA

-767 AILAAFTQFATENG
+767 EILAAFTQFATENG

>member
-36 YVRAADATSGTL
+36 YVRAADAASGTL

-73 SPLAAGAKL
+73 APLAAGAKL

-107 NGAWD
+107 NAAWD

-117 IQQVLDTLNRA
+117 SQQLLDRLDRA
-128 VLAPELGDDTPE
+128 VLAPELGDRTPE
-140 AFTLSLF
+140 QFTQALF
-147 EARDTAVE
+147 DARDEAVA

-165 ASAAS
+165 ASATS

-176 SATAAASSAAEAE
+176 SAAAAASSAVEAE
-189 ASKDAINV
+189 ASKNAINV
-197 TKEQVTAEGQKQI
+197 TKEQVTAEGRKQI
-210 AAIQAEGG
+210 AAIQTEGG

-225 SVGQAQ
+225 SVGQEQA
-231 TSHISTAGSDVV
+231 SRISTAGSAVV
-243 ASIKLYGQDEVDRIT
+243 ADIKLNGQGEVDRIT

-270 TGQKWKQD
+270 TGQRWKQD
-278 VISAGSDSLAKAT
+278 VIAAGSDSLAKAT
-291 AQAVAAEASA
+291 AQAAAAEASA

-310 ASASA
+310 ASAAA
-315 KAAETSENAAASSA
+315 KAAETSENVAVSSA
-329 TAAGASEANAEAS
+329 TAAGVSEAKAKAS

-349 KTAAASSA
+349 KTAAAGSA

-365 AAGTSATEAGSRA
+365 AAATSATEAGGRA
-378 TAAAASASAAKGSQ
+378 AAAAASASAAKSSQ
-392 DAAAGSAAAAKS
+392 D
-404 SETKAAASESDA
+404 
-416 AASQSAAAASAST
+416 
-429 ASTKADAAATS
+429 
-440 ATAAAGSAAAAKSSE
+440 
-455 TKAAA
+455 
-460 SESNAASSATA
+460 
-471 AASSAAAAKSSETKA
+471 
-486 AASESNASASKTA
+486 A

-513 AAEYANHASSGQIPA
+513 AKEYASQASSGQIQA

-535 AAKGYIKNKPVQLT
+535 AAKSYIKNKPIQLT
-549 SAVVSTG
+549 SAAVSAG
-556 TATEQGTI
+556 TATDQGTI
-564 SAAQLNAAIKAVAP
+564 SAAQLKASIKAVAP
-578 AERAVNLAELQAGT
+578 AEYTVQKAELETGT
-592 AASFG
+592 AAKFG

-602 GIKGAIEKWA
+602 GVKAAIQKWA
-612 PTFVDLSGLLPKVD
+612 PAQDLSGYLLKTD
-626 FTWANLGGKPTIP
+626 FTWAGISGKPTIP

-644 TDWNATE
+644 TDWNATT
-651 GMGVLKNKPAQMTD
+651 GKGVLLNKPAQMTN
-665 ADAKAG
+665 AAAEAG
-671 TATAGCII
+671 TATAGCVI
-679 SAVTLKAAI
+679 SAATLKAAI
-688 TTLAPAPDLSGYVT
+688 TTLAPAPDLSGYVA

-716 IPAAQVNSDWNA
+716 
-728 ASGKAQILNKP
+728 
-739 ALGALA
+739 LGALA
-745 SKDQVESADIADGA
+745 SKDKVGPTDIADGA

-767 AILAAFTQFATENG
+767 EILAAFTQFATENG

>member
-30 ADQVKV
+30 AGQVKV
-36 YVRAADATSGTL
+36 YVRAADAASGTL

-176 SATAAASSAAEAE
+176 SASAAASSAAEAE

-210 AAIQAEGG
+210 AAIQTEGG

-231 TSHISTAGSDVV
+231 ASHISTVGSDVV
-243 ASIKLYGQDEVDRIT
+243 ADIKLNGQGEVDRIT

-270 TGQKWKQD
+270 TGQRWKQD
-278 VISAGSDSLAKAT
+278 VIAAGSDSLAKAT
-291 AQAVAAEASA
+291 AQAAAAEASA

-310 ASASA
+310 ASAAA
-315 KAAETSENAAASSA
+315 KAAETSENVAVSSA
-329 TAAGASEANAEAS
+329 TAAGVSEAKAKAS

-349 KTAAASSA
+349 KTAAAGSA

-365 AAGTSATEAGSRA
+365 AAATSATEAGGRA
-378 TAAAASASAAKGSQ
+378 AAAAASASAAKSSQ
-392 DAAAGSAAAAKS
+392 D
-404 SETKAAASESDA
+404 
-416 AASQSAAAASAST
+416 
-429 ASTKADAAATS
+429 
-440 ATAAAGSAAAAKSSE
+440 
-455 TKAAA
+455 
-460 SESNAASSATA
+460 
-471 AASSAAAAKSSETKA
+471 
-486 AASESNASASKTA
+486 A

-513 AAEYANHASSGQIPA
+513 AKEYANQASSGQIQA

-535 AAKGYIKNKPVQLT
+535 ASKGYIKNKPIQLT
-549 SAVVSTG
+549 SAAVSAG
-556 TATEQGTI
+556 TATDQGTI
-564 SAAQLNAAIKAVAP
+564 SAAQLKASIKAVAP
-578 AERAVNLAELQAGT
+578 AEYTVQKAELETGT
-592 AASFG
+592 AAKFG

-602 GIKGAIEKWA
+602 GVKAAIQKWA
-612 PTFVDLSGLLPKVD
+612 PAQDLSGYLLKTD
-626 FTWANLGGKPTIP
+626 FTWAGISGKPTIP

-644 TDWNATE
+644 TDWNATT
-651 GMGVLKNKPAQMTD
+651 GKGVLLNKPAQMTN
-665 ADAKAG
+665 AAAEAG
-671 TATAGCII
+671 TATAGCVI
-679 SAVTLKAAI
+679 SAATLKAAI
-688 TTLAPAPDLSGYVT
+688 TTLAPAPDLSGYVA

-716 IPAAQVNSDWNA
+716 
-728 ASGKAQILNKP
+728 
-739 ALGALA
+739 LGALA
-745 SKDQVESADIADGA
+745 SKDKVGPADIADGA

-767 AILAAFTQFATENG
+767 EILAAFTQFATENG

>member
-36 YVRAADATSGTL
+36 YVRAADAASGTL

-73 SPLAAGAKL
+73 SPLAAGTKL

-170 ASDAAA
+170 AHDAAA
-176 SATAAASSAAEAE
+176 SATAAAFSAAEAE
-189 ASKDAINV
+189 ASKNAINV
-197 TKEQVTAEGQKQI
+197 TKEQVTAEGRKQI
-210 AAIQAEGG
+210 ATIQTEGG

-225 SVGQAQ
+225 SVGQEQA
-231 TSHISTAGSDVV
+231 SRVSMAGSAVV
-243 ASIKLYGQDEVDRIT
+243 ADIKLNGQGEVDRIT

-310 ASASA
+310 ASAAA
-315 KAAETSENAAASSA
+315 KAAETSENVAVSSA
-329 TAAGASEANAEAS
+329 TAAGVSEAKAKAS

-349 KTAAASSA
+349 KTAAAGSA

-365 AAGTSATEAGSRA
+365 AAATSATEAGGRA
-378 TAAAASASAAKGSQ
+378 AAAAASASAAKSSQ
-392 DAAAGSAAAAKS
+392 D
-404 SETKAAASESDA
+404 
-416 AASQSAAAASAST
+416 
-429 ASTKADAAATS
+429 
-440 ATAAAGSAAAAKSSE
+440 
-455 TKAAA
+455 
-460 SESNAASSATA
+460 
-471 AASSAAAAKSSETKA
+471 
-486 AASESNASASKTA
+486 A

-513 AAEYANHASSGQIPA
+513 AKEYANQATSGQIQA

-535 AAKGYIKNKPVQLT
+535 AAKSYIKNKPIQLT
-549 SAVVSTG
+549 SAAVSTG
-556 TATEQGTI
+556 TATDQGTI
-564 SAAQLNAAIKAVAP
+564 SAAQLKASIKAVAP
-578 AERAVNLAELQAGT
+578 AEYTVQKAELETGT
-592 AASFG
+592 AAKFG

-602 GIKGAIEKWA
+602 GVKAAIQKWA
-612 PTFVDLSGLLPKVD
+612 PAQDLSGYLLKTD
-626 FTWANLGGKPTIP
+626 FTWAGISGKPTIP

-644 TDWNATE
+644 TDWNATT
-651 GMGVLKNKPAQMTD
+651 GKGVLLNKPAQMTN
-665 ADAKAG
+665 AAAEAG
-671 TATAGCII
+671 TATAGCVI
-679 SAVTLKAAI
+679 SAATLKAAI
-688 TTLAPAPDLSGYVT
+688 TTLAPAPDLSGYVA

-716 IPAAQVNSDWNA
+716 
-728 ASGKAQILNKP
+728 
-739 ALGALA
+739 LGALA
-745 SKDQVESADIADGA
+745 SKDKVGPADIADGA

-767 AILAAFTQFATENG
+767 EILAAFTQFATKYG

>member
-36 YVRAADATSGTL
+36 YVRAADAASGTL

-73 SPLAAGAKL
+73 APLVAGAKL

-107 NGAWD
+107 NAAWD

-117 IQQVLDTLNRA
+117 SQQLLDRLDRA
-128 VLAPELGDDTPE
+128 VLAPELGDRTPE
-140 AFTLSLF
+140 QFTQALF
-147 EARDTAVE
+147 DARDEAVA

-165 ASAAS
+165 ASATK

-176 SATAAASSAAEAE
+176 SAAAAASSAVEAE
-189 ASKDAINV
+189 ASKNAINV
-197 TKEQVTAEGQKQI
+197 TKEQVTAEGRKQI
-210 AAIQAEGG
+210 AAIQTEGG

-225 SVGQAQ
+225 SVGQEQA
-231 TSHISTAGSDVV
+231 SRISTAGSAVV
-243 ASIKLYGQDEVDRIT
+243 ADIKLNGQGEVDRIT

-270 TGQKWKQD
+270 TGQRWKQD
-278 VISAGSDSLAKAT
+278 VIAAGSDSLAKAT
-291 AQAVAAEASA
+291 AQAAAAEASA

-310 ASASA
+310 ASAAA
-315 KAAETSENAAASSA
+315 KVAETSENVAVSSA
-329 TAAGASEANAEAS
+329 TAAGVSEAKAKAS

-349 KTAAASSA
+349 KTAAAGSA

-365 AAGTSATEAGSRA
+365 AAATSATEAGGRA
-378 TAAAASASAAKGSQ
+378 AAAAASASAAKSSQ
-392 DAAAGSAAAAKS
+392 DAAAAQAAAAEASANKASGFADAASAAAKVAETSENVAVSSATAAGVSEAKAKA
-404 SETKAAASESDA
+404 SETAAASSKTA
-416 AASQSAAAASAST
+416 AAGSASAASQSAAAA
-429 ASTKADAAATS
+429 ATS
-440 ATAAAGSAAAAKSSE
+440 ATEAGGRAAAAAASASAAKSSQD
-455 TKAAA
+455 
-460 SESNAASSATA
+460 
-471 AASSAAAAKSSETKA
+471 
-486 AASESNASASKTA
+486 A

-513 AAEYANHASSGQIPA
+513 AKEYANQASSGQIQA

-535 AAKGYIKNKPVQLT
+535 AAKSYIKNKPIQLT
-549 SAVVSTG
+549 SAAVSAG
-556 TATEQGTI
+556 TATDQGTI
-564 SAAQLNAAIKAVAP
+564 SAAQLKASIKAVAP
-578 AERAVNLAELQAGT
+578 AEYTVQKAELETGT
-592 AASFG
+592 AAKFG

-602 GIKGAIEKWA
+602 GVKAAIQKWA
-612 PTFVDLSGLLPKVD
+612 PAQDLSGYLLKTD
-626 FTWANLGGKPTIP
+626 FTWAGISGKPTIP

-644 TDWNATE
+644 TDWNATT
-651 GMGVLKNKPAQMTD
+651 GKGVLLNKPAQMTN
-665 ADAKAG
+665 AAAEAG
-671 TATAGCII
+671 TATAGCVI
-679 SAVTLKAAI
+679 SAATLKAAI
-688 TTLAPAPDLSGYVT
+688 TTLAPAPDLSGYVA

-716 IPAAQVNSDWNA
+716 
-728 ASGKAQILNKP
+728 
-739 ALGALA
+739 LGALA
-745 SKDQVESADIADGA
+745 SKDKVGPTDIADGA
-759 IPADTTAA
+759 IPADATAA

>member
-36 YVRAADATSGTL
+36 YVRAADAASGTL

-73 SPLAAGAKL
+73 APLAAGAKL

-107 NGAWD
+107 NAAWD

-117 IQQVLDTLNRA
+117 SQQLLDRLDRA
-128 VLAPELGDDTPE
+128 VLAPELGDRTPE
-140 AFTLSLF
+140 QFTQALF
-147 EARDTAVE
+147 DARDEAVA

-165 ASAAS
+165 ASATS

-176 SATAAASSAAEAE
+176 SAAAAASSAVEAE
-189 ASKDAINV
+189 ASKNAINV
-197 TKEQVTAEGQKQI
+197 TKEQVTAEGRKQI
-210 AAIQAEGG
+210 AAIQTEGG

-225 SVGQAQ
+225 SVGQEQA
-231 TSHISTAGSDVV
+231 SRISTAGSAVV
-243 ASIKLYGQDEVDRIT
+243 ADIKLNGQGEVDRIT

-270 TGQKWKQD
+270 TGQRWKQD
-278 VISAGSDSLAKAT
+278 VIAAGSDSLAKAT
-291 AQAVAAEASA
+291 AQAAAAEASA

-310 ASASA
+310 ASAAA
-315 KAAETSENAAASSA
+315 KAAETSENVAVSSA
-329 TAAGASEANAEAS
+329 TAAGVSEAKAKAS

-349 KTAAASSA
+349 KTAAAGSA

-365 AAGTSATEAGSRA
+365 AAATSATEAGGRA
-378 TAAAASASAAKGSQ
+378 AAAAASASAAKSSQ
-392 DAAAGSAAAAKS
+392 D
-404 SETKAAASESDA
+404 
-416 AASQSAAAASAST
+416 
-429 ASTKADAAATS
+429 
-440 ATAAAGSAAAAKSSE
+440 
-455 TKAAA
+455 
-460 SESNAASSATA
+460 
-471 AASSAAAAKSSETKA
+471 
-486 AASESNASASKTA
+486 A

-513 AAEYANHASSGQIPA
+513 AKEYANQASSGQIQA

-535 AAKGYIKNKPVQLT
+535 AAKSYIKNKPIQLT
-549 SAVVSTG
+549 SAAVSAG
-556 TATEQGTI
+556 TATDQGTI
-564 SAAQLNAAIKAVAP
+564 SAAQLKASIKAVAP
-578 AERAVNLAELQAGT
+578 AEYTVQKAELETGT
-592 AASFG
+592 AAKFG

-602 GIKGAIEKWA
+602 GVKAAIQKWA
-612 PTFVDLSGLLPKVD
+612 PAQDLSGYLLKTD
-626 FTWANLGGKPTIP
+626 FTWAGISGKPTIP

-644 TDWNATE
+644 TDWNATT
-651 GMGVLKNKPAQMTD
+651 GKGVLLNKPAQMTN
-665 ADAKAG
+665 AAAEAG
-671 TATAGCII
+671 TATAGCVI
-679 SAVTLKAAI
+679 SAATLKAAI
-688 TTLAPAPDLSGYVT
+688 TTLAPAPDLSGYVA

-716 IPAAQVNSDWNA
+716 FVRWPVKTRLGPPILLLARFRQTQPPQRSWLRSLNSQLKTGLRN
-728 ASGKAQILNKP
+728 G
-739 ALGALA
+739 
-745 SKDQVESADIADGA
+745 SAN
-759 IPADTTAA
+759 TTRDR
-767 AILAAFTQFATENG
+767 
-781 IT
+781 

>member
-36 YVRAADATSGTL
+36 YVRAADAASGTL

-73 SPLAAGAKL
+73 APLAAGAKL

-107 NGAWD
+107 NAAWD

-117 IQQVLDTLNRA
+117 SQQLLDRLDRA
-128 VLAPELGDDTPE
+128 VLAPELGDRTPE
-140 AFTLSLF
+140 QFTQALF
-147 EARDTAVE
+147 DARDEAVA

-165 ASAAS
+165 ASATS

-176 SATAAASSAAEAE
+176 SAAAAASSAVEAE
-189 ASKDAINV
+189 ASKNAINV
-197 TKEQVTAEGQKQI
+197 TKEQVTAEGRKQI
-210 AAIQAEGG
+210 AAIQTEGG

-225 SVGQAQ
+225 SVGQEQA
-231 TSHISTAGSDVV
+231 SRISTAGSAVV
-243 ASIKLYGQDEVDRIT
+243 ADIKLNGQGEVDRIT

-270 TGQKWKQD
+270 TGQRWKQD
-278 VISAGSDSLAKAT
+278 VIAAGSDSLAKAT
-291 AQAVAAEASA
+291 AQAAAAEASA

-310 ASASA
+310 ASAAA
-315 KAAETSENAAASSA
+315 KAAETSENVAVSSA
-329 TAAGASEANAEAS
+329 TAAGVSEAKAKAS

-349 KTAAASSA
+349 KTAAAGSA

-365 AAGTSATEAGSRA
+365 AAATSATEAGGRA
-378 TAAAASASAAKGSQ
+378 AAAAASASAAKSSQ
-392 DAAAGSAAAAKS
+392 D
-404 SETKAAASESDA
+404 
-416 AASQSAAAASAST
+416 
-429 ASTKADAAATS
+429 
-440 ATAAAGSAAAAKSSE
+440 
-455 TKAAA
+455 
-460 SESNAASSATA
+460 
-471 AASSAAAAKSSETKA
+471 
-486 AASESNASASKTA
+486 A

-513 AAEYANHASSGQIPA
+513 AKEYANQASSGQIQA

-535 AAKGYIKNKPVQLT
+535 AAKSYIKNKPIQLT
-549 SAVVSTG
+549 SAAVSAG
-556 TATEQGTI
+556 TATDQGTI
-564 SAAQLNAAIKAVAP
+564 SAAQLKASIKAVAP
-578 AERAVNLAELQAGT
+578 AEYTVQKAELETGT
-592 AASFG
+592 AAKFG

-602 GIKGAIEKWA
+602 GVKAAIQKWA
-612 PTFVDLSGLLPKVD
+612 PAQDLSGYLLKTD
-626 FTWANLGGKPTIP
+626 FTWAGISGKPTIP

-644 TDWNATE
+644 TDWNATT
-651 GMGVLKNKPAQMTD
+651 GKGVLLNKPAQMTN
-665 ADAKAG
+665 AAAEAG
-671 TATAGCII
+671 TAMAGCVI
-679 SAVTLKAAI
+679 SAATLKAAI
-688 TTLAPAPDLSGYVT
+688 TTLAPAPDLSGYVA

-711 GGKPT
+711 GGKP
-716 IPAAQVNSDWNA
+716 P
-728 ASGKAQILNKP
+728 
-739 ALGALA
+739 LGALA
-745 SKDQVESADIADGA
+745 SKDKVGPTDIADGA

-767 AILAAFTQFATENG
+767 EILAAFTQFATENR

>member
-36 YVRAADATSGTL
+36 YVRAADAASGTL

-73 SPLAAGAKL
+73 SPLAAGTKL

-170 ASDAAA
+170 ARDAAA
-176 SATAAASSAAEAE
+176 SATAAAFSAAEAE
-189 ASKDAINV
+189 ASKNAINV
-197 TKEQVTAEGQKQI
+197 TKEQVTAEGRKQI
-210 AAIQAEGG
+210 ATIQTEGG

-225 SVGQAQ
+225 SVGQEQA
-231 TSHISTAGSDVV
+231 SRVSMAGSAVV
-243 ASIKLYGQDEVDRIT
+243 ADIKLNGQGEVDRIT

-291 AQAVAAEASA
+291 AQAVAAETSA

-315 KAAETSENAAASSA
+315 KAAETSENVAVSSA
-329 TAAGASEANAEAS
+329 TAAGVSEAKAKAS

-349 KTAAASSA
+349 KTAAAGSA

-365 AAGTSATEAGSRA
+365 AADTSATEAGGRA
-378 TAAAASASAAKGSQ
+378 AAAAASASAAKSSQ
-392 DAAAGSAAAAKS
+392 NAAAV
-404 SETKAAASESDA
+404 
-416 AASQSAAAASAST
+416 
-429 ASTKADAAATS
+429 
-440 ATAAAGSAAAAKSSE
+440 
-455 TKAAA
+455 
-460 SESNAASSATA
+460 
-471 AASSAAAAKSSETKA
+471 
-486 AASESNASASKTA
+486 
-499 AAASAAAAK
+499 SAAAAK

-513 AAEYANHASSGQIPA
+513 AKEYANQASSGQIQA
-528 DWTETDT
+528 DWTEPDT
-535 AAKGYIKNKPVQLT
+535 ASKGYIKNKPVQLT
-549 SAVVSTG
+549 SEAVSTG

-564 SAAQLNAAIKAVAP
+564 SAAALKASIQAVSP
-578 AERAVNLAELQAGT
+578 AQ
-592 AASFG
+592 
-597 TVTAA
+597 
-602 GIKGAIEKWA
+602 
-612 PTFVDLSGLLPKVD
+612 DLSCYLLKTD
-626 FTWANLGGKPTIP
+626 FTWAGISGKPTIP

-644 TDWNATE
+644 TDWNATT
-651 GMGVLKNKPAQMTD
+651 GMGVLLNKPAQMTD
-665 ADAKAG
+665 AAAEAG

-679 SAVTLKAAI
+679 SAATLKAAI

-702 TVNFTWANL
+702 TVDFTWANL
-711 GGKPT
+711 GG
-716 IPAAQVNSDWNA
+716 
-728 ASGKAQILNKP
+728 KP

-745 SKDQVESADIADGA
+745 SKDQVEADDIAAGA
-759 IPADTTAA
+759 IPADATAA

>member
-36 YVRAADATSGTL
+36 YVRAADAASGTL
-48 LDTTQYSVTLAS
+48 LDTTRYSVTLAS

-73 SPLAAGAKL
+73 APLAAGAKL

-107 NGAWD
+107 NAAWD

-117 IQQVLDTLNRA
+117 SQQLLDRLDRA
-128 VLAPELGDDTPE
+128 VLAPELGDRTPE
-140 AFTLSLF
+140 QFTQALF
-147 EARDTAVE
+147 DARDEAVA

-165 ASAAS
+165 ASATS

-176 SATAAASSAAEAE
+176 SAAAAASSAVEAE
-189 ASKDAINV
+189 ASKNAINV
-197 TKEQVTAEGQKQI
+197 TKEQVTAEGRKQI
-210 AAIQAEGG
+210 AAIQTEGG

-225 SVGQAQ
+225 SVGQEQA
-231 TSHISTAGSDVV
+231 SRISTAGSAVV
-243 ASIKLYGQDEVDRIT
+243 ADIKLNGQGEVDRIT

-270 TGQKWKQD
+270 TGQRWKQD
-278 VISAGSDSLAKAT
+278 VIAAGSDSLAKAT
-291 AQAVAAEASA
+291 AQAAAAEASA

-310 ASASA
+310 ASAAA
-315 KAAETSENAAASSA
+315 KAAETSENVAVSSA
-329 TAAGASEANAEAS
+329 TAAGVSEAKAKAS

-349 KTAAASSA
+349 KTAAAGSA

-365 AAGTSATEAGSRA
+365 AAATSATEAGGRA
-378 TAAAASASAAKGSQ
+378 AAAAASASAAKSSQ
-392 DAAAGSAAAAKS
+392 D
-404 SETKAAASESDA
+404 
-416 AASQSAAAASAST
+416 
-429 ASTKADAAATS
+429 
-440 ATAAAGSAAAAKSSE
+440 
-455 TKAAA
+455 
-460 SESNAASSATA
+460 
-471 AASSAAAAKSSETKA
+471 
-486 AASESNASASKTA
+486 A

-513 AAEYANHASSGQIPA
+513 AKEYANQASSGQIQA

-535 AAKGYIKNKPVQLT
+535 AAKSYIKNKPIQLT
-549 SAVVSTG
+549 SAAVSAG
-556 TATEQGTI
+556 TATDQGTI
-564 SAAQLNAAIKAVAP
+564 SAAQLKASIKAVAP
-578 AERAVNLAELQAGT
+578 AEYTVQKAELETGT
-592 AASFG
+592 AAKFG

-602 GIKGAIEKWA
+602 GVKAAIQKWA
-612 PTFVDLSGLLPKVD
+612 PAQDLSGYLLKTD
-626 FTWANLGGKPTIP
+626 FTWAGISGKPTIP

-644 TDWNATE
+644 TDWNATT
-651 GMGVLKNKPAQMTD
+651 GKGVLLNKPAQMTN
-665 ADAKAG
+665 AAAEAG
-671 TATAGCII
+671 TATAGCVI
-679 SAVTLKAAI
+679 SAATLKAAI
-688 TTLAPAPDLSGYVT
+688 TTLAPAPDLSGYVA

-716 IPAAQVNSDWNA
+716 
-728 ASGKAQILNKP
+728 
-739 ALGALA
+739 LGALA
-745 SKDQVESADIADGA
+745 SKDKVGPTDIADGA

-767 AILAAFTQFATENG
+767 EILAAFTQFATENG